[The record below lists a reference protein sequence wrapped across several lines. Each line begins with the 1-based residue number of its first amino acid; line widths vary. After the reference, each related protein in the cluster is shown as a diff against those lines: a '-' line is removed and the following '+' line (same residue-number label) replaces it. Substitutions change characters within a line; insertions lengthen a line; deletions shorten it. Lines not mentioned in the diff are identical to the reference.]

1 MVVKFFEDILPL
13 PTDVIN
19 IIEEFQESPK
29 YPSKEKLLKES
40 SKWVVIK
47 MNINIPSEYYP
58 YENKNIKKWLWGKF
72 KFSSNERSRT
82 YKFKQNFCEITY
94 TFSEKKSLIHRIG
107 SNGDFTNFIDFS
119 DFNENE
125 IEVEE
130 LYVCGSKENS
140 MKVYQY
146 FRND

>member
-1 MVVKFFEDILPL
+1 MVVKFFEDVLPL
-13 PTDVIN
+13 PTDIIN

-40 SKWVVIK
+40 SQWVVIK

-58 YENKNIKKWLWGKF
+58 YENTNIKKWIWGKF
-72 KFSSNERSRT
+72 KFSINERSRT

-94 TFSEKKSLIHRIG
+94 TFSEKKSLIHKIG
-107 SNGDFTNFIDFS
+107 SNGDFTKHKKINDVTG
-119 DFNENE
+119 

-140 MKVYQY
+140 IKVYQY
-146 FRND
+146 FMKD